1 METLSGTNEGDEVTD
16 SIQEHVPAGAPDNT
30 GGQWAPKTSNPPETD
45 LIDDTAG
52 SFLFPPLS
60 YNGFEGYIKFWETA
74 PISDRV
80 LSNLVVAYEQNR
92 ERWIGEQL
100 DAWAKKRSNDP
111 ELLKWARSPKT
122 TAVEIQIDHERARA
136 EELARLR
143 AERPIDEIGPVR
155 ARGVAIAAQL
165 YRFKKALPPEDQVR
179 VNDHKIRITFVEEPK
194 TVRQIWQQ
202 YHLTEIVDHALVD
215 ADFAVTAELAEL
227 RKHLGARDII

>member
-1 METLSGTNEGDEVTD
+1 MEENMSDTL
-16 SIQEHVPAGAPDNT
+16 QEHVPAGAPDNT
-30 GGQWAPKTSNPPETD
+30 GGQWADKPQTPPEARLAENAT
-45 LIDDTAG
+45 G
-52 SFLFPPLS
+52 SFLFPPLQ
-60 YNGFEGYIKFWETA
+60 YEGFDGYIEFWERV

-80 LSNLVVAYEQNR
+80 LSNLVVAYSQNR
-92 ERWIGEQL
+92 DRWIGERL

-143 AERPIDEIGPVR
+143 AERPIDDIGPVR
-155 ARGVAIAAQL
+155 ARGVAIAAQMR
-165 YRFKKALPPEDQVR
+165 RFRLALPLEDQPR
-179 VNDHKIRITFVEEPK
+179 VLSHKVRITFVEEPR
-194 TVRQIWQQ
+194 TVEQIWDS
-202 YHLTEIVDHALVD
+202 YHLGEIADHALVD